1 MQLTSDVR
9 SPAESLISKVAVVT
23 GAGAGIGAAT
33 VAELAERGMSVVA
46 ADINGEA
53 ASAQAEAIDAS
64 DGRVVAAQ
72 VDVSEETD
80 VARMLKLAVDTF
92 GRLDLLY
99 NNAAATQVS
108 VEDADIAEMDVA
120 IWDRTMAVN
129 LRGAMLGCKHA
140 IPHMLRSGGGVII
153 NASSGAGTL
162 AEPIR
167 VAYGASKAALNS
179 LTRSVA
185 VQYGKHN
192 IRCVSI
198 APGITMA
205 TETQDLIRE
214 TGWFQ
219 MMGRHHLTPDL
230 GTPRDIARLV
240 AFLASDSARFI
251 TGCLVPIDGGITA
264 AVPYTDEIRGQ
275 GTGIF

>member
-1 MQLTSDVR
+1 MEFTQDLR
-9 SPAESLISKVAVVT
+9 SPAESLMGKVAIVT
-23 GAGAGIGAAT
+23 GAAGGIGAAT
-33 VAELAERGMSVVA
+33 AAELAERGMAVLL
-46 ADINGEA
+46 ADINGDA
-53 ASAQAEAIDAS
+53 ASIQAQVINSSGGNA
-64 DGRVVAAQ
+64 VATR
-72 VDVSEETD
+72 VDVSEESD
-80 VARMLKLAVDTF
+80 VAQMIDLAVQSF
-92 GRLDLLY
+92 GRLDLLH

-108 VEDADIAEMDVA
+108 VEDADIVTMEVG
-120 IWDRTMAVN
+120 IWDLTMAVN

-140 IPHMLRSGGGVII
+140 IPHMLRAGGGVIV
-153 NASSGAGTL
+153 NTSSGAGTL
-162 AEPIR
+162 AEPVR

-185 VQYGKHN
+185 VQYGKQN

-205 TETQDLIRE
+205 TEVQDLIIE
-214 TGWFQ
+214 TEWSH
-219 MMGRHHLTPDL
+219 MMGRHHLTPYL

-251 TGCLVPIDGGITA
+251 TGCVVPIDGGITA
-264 AVPYTDEIRGQ
+264 PVPYTAEIRGK

>member
-1 MQLTSDVR
+1 MESNSDSR
-9 SPAESLISKVAVVT
+9 TPAESLVGKVAVVT
-23 GAGAGIGAAT
+23 GAASGIGAAT
-33 VAELAERGMSVVA
+33 AAELSERGMAVLV

-53 ASAQAEAIDAS
+53 ANDRADAINS
-64 DGRVVAAQ
+64 SGGRALGAQ
-72 VDVSEETD
+72 VDVSEEAD
-80 VARMLKLAVDTF
+80 IERMIRLAVESF
-92 GRLDLLY
+92 GQLDLLH
-99 NNAAATQVS
+99 NNAAATQDS
-108 VEDADIAEMDVA
+108 VNDADILTMDLA

-140 IPHMLRSGGGVII
+140 IPYMLQTGGGVIV
-153 NASSGAGTL
+153 NTSSGAGTL
-162 AEPIR
+162 AEPVR

-185 VQYGKHN
+185 VQYGKEN
-192 IRCVSI
+192 IRCVAI

-205 TETQDLIRE
+205 PEIQDHIRDS
-214 TGWFQ
+214 GWLQ
-219 MMGRHHLTPDL
+219 MMERHHLTPIL

-251 TGCLVPIDGGITA
+251 TGCVVPVDGGITA
-264 AVPYTDEIRGQ
+264 PVPYADEIRGK